1 MYYPKSQ
8 IKPNLYTNGNEYILS
23 TSKEEYK
30 GYYYEISIGQ
40 LYTGKNP
47 ATKPNILLFPI
58 KINSV
63 PALTQNLPLDSYFV
77 TIPVAPIIQNPSI
90 PNGEDTP
97 LNYNLFNSYPK
108 RNEFQNRL
116 IPIFNPTYPTDQQI
130 QQGEY
135 TRYFCKKNN
144 ELIYIEIDNPTYQL
158 LQSKSTTIAW
168 DLYTPTTI
176 SWKLGN
182 QPYLQNQSAVLSIEQ
197 NLEWYGFSQYFK
209 GNFSSFPT
217 STRK

>member
-8 IKPNLYTNGNEYILS
+8 IKPNLYTNGKEFILS
-23 TSKEEYK
+23 TTKETYK
-30 GYYYEISIGQ
+30 GAYYKISSGKQ
-40 LYTGKNP
+40 YTGKNP
-47 ATKPNILLFPI
+47 QDKPNILLIYFNQISETNPQNENEYTPVSI
-58 KINSV
+58 IAPLINNEYSI
-63 PALTQNLPLDSYFV
+63 LTPPFRY
-77 TIPVAPIIQNPSI
+77 
-90 PNGEDTP
+90 
-97 LNYNLFNSYPK
+97 
-108 RNEFQNRL
+108 
-116 IPIFNPTYPTDQQI
+116 IPIYNKTYPTDQQI

-158 LQSKSTTIAW
+158 LQNKSSTIAW

-176 SWKLGN
+176 SWKIGD
-182 QPYLQNQSAVLSIEQ
+182 QAYLQNQSSVLAIEQ
-197 NLEWYGFSQYFK
+197 NLKWYGFSQYFK